1 MTSIPMS
8 RTWRN
13 RLGRGHQLARRA
25 GVIFLALG
33 ALTGFAAGIK
43 VFLVAAHPDDT
54 DVAAITYRVGNQRD
68 AAGQFAANFV
78 GTVLTTPQSRRAAA
92 VARFITLPAADA
104 VPPSASVP
112 ASDPAPA
119 VIDTP
124 KVWSVVATGTVG
136 EANLYSVIV
145 VVQQRPYAA
154 ASSSTVAF
162 YRVPVSIWRYQPRAM
177 DMPTP
182 ISDPGP
188 GADIAIGYEHSL
200 NPPSPV
206 YDVVAGFVNTYLTSS
221 PGLDRYVVADS
232 FIKPIAGYQ
241 SATIATAATD
251 VEVPEQPDPGTQ
263 IHVRAT
269 VNAQTSQF
277 ANVQFTF
284 PLTVENSG
292 GTWMVAAIDLK
303 PQIAQDSD
311 TKPAGQP
318 LP

>member
-1 MTSIPMS
+1 MTSITMS

-13 RLGRGHQLARRA
+13 RLGRGHQLARRV
-25 GVIFLALG
+25 GVALLVMG
-33 ALTGFAAGIK
+33 ALVGFAAGIK

-92 VARFITLPAADA
+92 VARFITLPAADTVA
-104 VPPSASVP
+104 ASSVP
-112 ASDPAPA
+112 ATDPAPA

-136 EANLYSVIV
+136 EANLYSVII
-145 VVQQRPYAA
+145 VVQQRPYVSAP
-154 ASSSTVAF
+154 STIAF

-188 GADIAIGYEHSL
+188 GADISISYEHSL
-200 NPPSPV
+200 SPSSPV
-206 YDVVAGFVNTYLTSS
+206 YAVVSGFMNTYLTSTT
-221 PGLDRYVVADS
+221 GLDRYVVADS
-232 FIKPIAGYQ
+232 WIKPIAGYQ
-241 SATIATAATD
+241 SATITTAATD
-251 VEVPEQPDPGTQ
+251 AEVPDQPAPGTQ

-269 VNAQTSQF
+269 VDAQTAQF
-277 ANVQFTF
+277 ASVPFTF
-284 PLTVENSG
+284 PLTVKNSG
-292 GTWMVAAIDLK
+292 GTWMIANIDLN

-311 TKPAGQP
+311 TKPAGQSQP
-318 LP
+318 

>member
-1 MTSIPMS
+1 MTSITMS

-25 GVIFLALG
+25 GVAFLVLG
-33 ALTGFAAGIK
+33 ALVGFAAGIK

-78 GTVLTTPQSRRAAA
+78 GTVLTTPQSRRATA
-92 VARFITLPAADA
+92 VARFITLPSADTVA
-104 VPPSASVP
+104 SSSAP
-112 ASDPAPA
+112 ATDPAPA

-124 KVWSVVATGTVG
+124 KVWSVVATRTVG

-145 VVQQRPYAA
+145 MVQQRPYTSAP
-154 ASSSTVAF
+154 STIAF
-162 YRVPVSIWRYQPRAM
+162 YRVPISIWRYQPRAM

-188 GADIAIGYEHSL
+188 GADIAISYEYSL
-200 NPPSPV
+200 SPSSPV
-206 YDVVAGFVNTYLTSS
+206 YAVVSGFINTYLTSTT
-221 PGLDRYVVADS
+221 GLDRYVVADS
-232 FIKPIAGYQ
+232 WIKPIAGYQ
-241 SATIATAATD
+241 SASITTAATD
-251 VEVPEQPDPGTQ
+251 AEVPEQPAPGTQ

-269 VNAQTSQF
+269 VNAQTAQF
-277 ANVQFTF
+277 ASVPFTF

-292 GTWMVAAIDLK
+292 GTWMIADIDLK

-318 LP
+318 QP

>member
-1 MTSIPMS
+1 MTSLTMS

-25 GVIFLALG
+25 GVVFLVLG
-33 ALTGFAAGIK
+33 ALVGFAAGIK
-43 VFLVAAHPDDT
+43 VFLLAAHPDDT
-54 DVAAITYRVGNQRD
+54 DVATITYRVSNQRD

-78 GTVLTTPQSRRAAA
+78 GTVLTTPESGRAAA
-92 VARFITLPAADA
+92 LARFITLPAADA
-104 VPPSASVP
+104 VASSAPVT
-112 ASDPAPA
+112 APAPA

-136 EANLYSVIV
+136 EANLYSVII
-145 VVQQRPYAA
+145 VVQQRPYTAA
-154 ASSSTVAF
+154 TTSTIAF
-162 YRVPVSIWRYQPRAM
+162 YRVPISIWRYQPRAM

-188 GADIAIGYEHSL
+188 GADIAISYEHSL
-200 NPPSPV
+200 SPASPV
-206 YDVVAGFVNTYLTSS
+206 YAVVSGFINTYLTSTT
-221 PGLDRYVVADS
+221 GLDRYVVADS
-232 FIKPIAGYQ
+232 WIKPIAGYQ
-241 SATIATAATD
+241 SATITTAATD
-251 VEVPEQPDPGTQ
+251 AEVPDQPAPGTQ

-277 ANVQFTF
+277 ANVPFTF

-292 GTWMVAAIDLK
+292 GTWMIADIDLK

-318 LP
+318 QP